1 MVGGGGGEVYGDKI
15 GKIGTGSGWSQ
26 FLPQEPITI
35 NCNIDTAFGIARVFG
50 SVEILFVL
58 FQS

>member
-1 MVGGGGGEVYGDKI
+1 MYGDKI